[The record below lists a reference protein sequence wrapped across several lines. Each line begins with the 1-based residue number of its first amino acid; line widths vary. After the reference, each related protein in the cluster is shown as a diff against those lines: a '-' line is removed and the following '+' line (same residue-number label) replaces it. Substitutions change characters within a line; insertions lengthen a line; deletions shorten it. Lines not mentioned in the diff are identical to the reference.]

1 MLERFLT
8 DWFVFLSM
16 VAIECVGTDQNG
28 LCPRYHMGCCPDTRW
43 DFKEEQ
49 CVECANGF
57 FGLNCSRSCPF
68 PLYGNKC
75 LQTCSCEEVLC
86 DFMNGC
92 KNGKYNFKTVTM
104 LI

>member
-1 MLERFLT
+1 MNYI
-8 DWFVFLSM
+8 V
-16 VAIECVGTDQNG
+16 QNIKTKYVR
-28 LCPRYHMGCCPDTRW
+28 LLNI
-43 DFKEEQ
+43 FQ
-49 CVECANGF
+49 ECANGF

-92 KNGKYNFKTVTM
+92 KNGKYNFKTATM
-104 LI
+104 KI